1 MGRFEGEMSELPIGG
16 AVRKIKGAQIGPGY
30 DIVRLALDRFDE
42 GVLGERRFLSG
53 RRSAGGYGSYR
64 CSK

>member
-16 AVRKIKGAQIGPGY
+16 AVREIKGAQIGPGD

-42 GVLGERRFLSG
+42 GVLGERRFLG
-53 RRSAGGYGSYR
+53 GWRSAGGYGSYR
-64 CSK
+64 CSR